1 MSATIKHL
9 NTGQRRFQDAKGMF
23 VTRYDKDGLLED
35 TTYDIHD
42 IVGDT
47 LSITA
52 DDPDRTE
59 IPWEF
64 GDTAL
69 DENVKAGKMNFSCQ
83 CLDFQNDIMLAL
95 FGCKTINGA
104 VVFPNDYEDLYAMI
118 RIKFADVDLVMPYV
132 KLNSKATL
140 ENMRTDIAR
149 GELSGT
155 LMSKEVVVGAL
166 PEAGAQAPSTAV
178 TYNSENAADTPMLY
192 LPNDST
198 TGKAAYVPGTGTTSS
213 STVYLTD
220 VHADVA
226 A

>member
-1 MSATIKHL
+1 MSATLKHL

-23 VTRYDKDGLLED
+23 VTPYTSEGLLGE

-69 DENVKAGKMNFSCQ
+69 DENVKMGKMNFACQ

-95 FGCKTINGA
+95 FGCKTVNGA
-104 VVFPNDYEDLYAMI
+104 VVFPSEYEDLYVMI
-118 RIKFADVDLVMPYV
+118 RIKFDDVDLVLPYV
-132 KLNSKATL
+132 KMNSKATL

-149 GELSGT
+149 GELAGT
-155 LMSKEVVVGAL
+155 ILSKEVVVGAL
-166 PEAGAQAPSTAV
+166 PDDGAQAPSTAI
-178 TYNSENAADTPMLY
+178 TYSAANAADTPMLY

-198 TGKAAYVPGTGTTSS
+198 NGKAAYVPGTGSTSS
-213 STVYLTD
+213 SPVYLTD
-220 VHADVA
+220 IHADA

>member
-1 MSATIKHL
+1 MSATLKHL

-23 VTRYDKDGLLED
+23 VTPYTFGGLLGE

-59 IPWEF
+59 ISWEF

-69 DENVKAGKMNFSCQ
+69 DENVKMGKMNFACQ

-95 FGCKTINGA
+95 FGCKTVNDA
-104 VVFPNDYEDLYAMI
+104 VVFPSEYEDLYVMI
-118 RIKFADVDLVMPYV
+118 RIKFDDVDLVLPYV
-132 KLNSKATL
+132 KMNSKATL

-149 GELSGT
+149 GELAGT
-155 LMSKEVVVGAL
+155 ILSKEVVVGGL
-166 PEAGAQAPSTAV
+166 PAAGDQAPTTAI
-178 TYNSENAADTPMLY
+178 TYNASNAADTPMLY

-198 TGKAAYVPGTGTTSS
+198 NGKAAYVPGTGTTSS

-220 VHADVA
+220 VHADA